1 MWQILGRRG
10 WAKSPRPIR
19 ERPQKNSSWIRLS
32 VCDIQLLLPATLFH
46 ILVIVCWCCTQN
58 KRSIDPSINFVNGLY
73 FQVKP
78 WFLLMCQVGLDIN
91 LKAKF
96 TERFFSFLQFH
107 TDKQLVT
114 FGATLNI
121 LKVQYWIFFIEK
133 SGEKIIFQGTRYFIK
148 YSPIMQI
155 KQCK

>member
-1 MWQILGRRG
+1 
-10 WAKSPRPIR
+10 
-19 ERPQKNSSWIRLS
+19 
-32 VCDIQLLLPATLFH
+32 
-46 ILVIVCWCCTQN
+46 
-58 KRSIDPSINFVNGLY
+58 
-73 FQVKP
+73 
-78 WFLLMCQVGLDIN
+78 MCQVGLDIN

-96 TERFFSFLQFH
+96 TERIFSFLQFH

-155 KQCK
+155 K